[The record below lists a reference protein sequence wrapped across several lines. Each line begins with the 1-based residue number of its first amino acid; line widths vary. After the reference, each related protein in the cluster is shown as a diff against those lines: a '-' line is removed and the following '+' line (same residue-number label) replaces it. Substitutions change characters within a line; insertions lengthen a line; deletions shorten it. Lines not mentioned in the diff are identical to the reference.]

1 MPTFSGDIMIIVD
14 ILDST
19 VDATAQSNLSEAI
32 VNKTIQVIDILTNSS
47 QQQLLNQTQESFG
60 VAQNILSVL
69 ERQARVL
76 AVNRSLNVHLNE
88 SQNVFL
94 ETVVIVQDQV
104 EDVVLTADNIG
115 TEVQLPPSVTIPM
128 QNIAGENGI
137 MSVSLVVL
145 RNIANLITSFAD
157 KITLGTRGL
166 KLSSFSKSEI
176 VTPVVS
182 VQIFNDE
189 KLITTNSNNT
199 LVTLNLPLELS
210 RIINS
215 DNFYRPTCIFLAN
228 ATSNNPEWR
237 DGGIRNV
244 SLTEVS
250 ADNVL
255 ICNSGH
261 STAFVVLIGI
271 NNLEDQAFV
280 LNNISYLGCSVSIV
294 CLLLSVTIYL
304 LFGLKLLKK
313 VYHFA
318 HFQLSFSLLLLY
330 IAFLFG
336 VELAYVDVWFYIPCK
351 MVTVLIE
358 YLLLVVFLWML
369 LEGVVILI
377 MVIWPFHVFN
387 WKHFLTFFCVAW
399 LVPLLYVIPFIP
411 FFHDFYLSPPISS
424 NVSFGANYCWLHLD
438 VNTHIIYSV
447 TVPITLIIPINLVI
461 ITIVIVRY
469 ILLVAKQRSLSK
481 FHRVQKTALRLL
493 RLIIVLFPVL
503 GFGWAFGL
511 LAVYFNRVVFAW
523 MFTIL
528 CSFQGLSILIFVL
541 LLRRDIQKSIVK
553 KLNLKSHFST
563 LQFRLS
569 ELSKQIRTK
578 GNVNSQ
584 QVGIDFPNSE
594 PDLVSPPSVIMNVN
608 WRDEIEELELTNHL
622 SDKFRDFYE
631 GILQKELV
639 QVEEGNSMLFIT
651 FDDK

>member
-1 MPTFSGDIMIIVD
+1 MPKFSGDIIIIVD

-19 VDATAQSNLSEAI
+19 VDATAQSNQSEVI
-32 VNKTIQVIDILTNSS
+32 VTKTIQVIDVLTNSS
-47 QQQLLNQTQESFG
+47 QLQLLNQTQQSSG
-60 VAQNILSVL
+60 VVQKILGLLDAQA
-69 ERQARVL
+69 QVL
-76 AVNRSLNVHLNE
+76 AVNRSMDVRLNE
-88 SQNVFL
+88 SQNVFF
-94 ETVVIVQDQV
+94 ETKTIKQDQV
-104 EDVVLTADNIG
+104 GDVVLTADNIQSDG
-115 TEVQLPPSVTIPM
+115 QPPPSVTIPV
-128 QNIAGENGI
+128 QNIAGENGK
-137 MSVSLVVL
+137 MSVSVVVL

-166 KLSSFSKSEI
+166 KLSSFSNFEI

-210 RIINS
+210 RIIYS
-215 DNFYRPTCIFLAN
+215 DNFYRPTCLFLAN
-228 ATSNNPEWR
+228 ATSNNPKWR
-237 DGGIRNV
+237 DEGIRNV
-244 SLTEVS
+244 SSTEVT

-255 ICNSGH
+255 TCNSGH

-271 NNLEDQAFV
+271 NNLEDQTFV
-280 LNNISYLGCSVSIV
+280 LNILSYLGCSVSIV
-294 CLLLSVTIYL
+294 CLLLSIAIYL
-304 LFGLKLLKK
+304 LFGFKLLRKI
-313 VYHFA
+313 YHFA

-377 MVIWPFHVFN
+377 MVIWPFHIFN

-399 LVPLLYVIPFIP
+399 LIPLLYVIPFIP
-411 FFHDFYLSPPISS
+411 FFHNFYLSPPISS
-424 NVSFGANYCWLHLD
+424 NVSFGANYCWLHSD

-447 TVPITLIIPINLVI
+447 TVPIALIILINLII

-493 RLIIVLFPVL
+493 RLILVLFPVL

-578 GNVNSQ
+578 DNVNSQ
-584 QVGIDFPNSE
+584 QADIDIPNSE
-594 PDLVSPPSVIMNVN
+594 LDLDSPPSVIMNVN
-608 WRDEIEELELTNHL
+608 WRDEIEELELTNQL
-622 SDKFRDFYE
+622 LKMDLMFYE
-631 GILQKELV
+631 GILQNELV
-639 QVEEGNSMLFIT
+639 QDVQEWNVNPSYHF
-651 FDDK
+651 